1 MKLFAAIC
9 GTAGLVTAAVTYLI
23 LSKFAARYDHLE
35 TPLPALTQVLLWQGG
50 MMPPALLLA
59 SAIAVFTGLARKNN
73 RLMVAGGVSTI
84 LLMLGAATVV
94 PSALLL
100 PLDNALHGGDSGVT
114 RPKPAAPP
122 VEKDSIRD

>member
-9 GTAGLVTAAVTYLI
+9 GTAALVTAGVSYYI
-23 LSKFAARYDHLE
+23 LSRFDAMYDHLE
-35 TPLPALTQVLLWQGG
+35 TPLPALTRALLWKSGTV
-50 MMPPALLLA
+50 PTALLLA
-59 SAIAVFTGLARKNN
+59 NAVIVFAGLQRKNN

-84 LLMLGAATVV
+84 LLMLGAATVI

-100 PLDNALHGGDSGVT
+100 PLEKVGDSHVT
-114 RPKPAAPP
+114 RPKPAPAP